1 MSEILDS
8 RFEHEWHDALSRGEL
23 RVQRCSECH
32 TFIMYPKYRC
42 PECGSSSLSLVRASG
57 RGVLTSFAV
66 IRAGSPSDFVGEI
79 PYAVGVVRLSEGVQ
93 ILARLTPDDE
103 GEWDSFAC
111 DIPVRFAAPAPGAK
125 GSAPWFVA
133 LSNDVRAKP

>member
-8 RFEHEWHDALSRGEL
+8 RFEHEWHEALSHGEL
-23 RVQRCSECH
+23 RVQRCAECD

-42 PECGSSSLSLVRASG
+42 PECGSSSLLLVRASG

-66 IRAGSPSDFVGEI
+66 IRSGSPSDFVLEI

-93 ILARLTPDDE
+93 VLARLTPDDD
-103 GEWDSFAC
+103 GEWNSFAC
-111 DIPVRFAAPAPGAK
+111 DIPVHFVAPAPSAR

-133 LSNDVRAKP
+133 YSNDAGA